1 MVGFTRKIFKL
12 TLKSRKLKLANLAM
26 EIFSLKIVFQFFQP
40 SSSEKDSMPINFI
53 AKVFEL
59 VIVCILH

>member
-1 MVGFTRKIFKL
+1 MVGFTRKFFKL

-40 SSSEKDSMPINFI
+40 SSSEKVPFSRFSS
-53 AKVFEL
+53 
-59 VIVCILH
+59 